1 MKMIYLDKIQQM
13 DRSKELKT
21 VAEQESL
28 MLSLAG
34 GTLRCHSYP
43 SFEQIEVLDCD

>member
-1 MKMIYLDKIQQM
+1 MIYLDKIQQM